1 MARRPDL
8 SIPQGAPVALLGRPA
23 HRIRTAAT
31 GYNNQELGRWRTPR
45 LPFRSTRKL
54 ARLSLGEADMADETS
69 FSLEDSSL
77 CLAYL
82 ISRMQTSVAPS
93 DCHRVRR
100 IMGDRAAE
108 KNIFESRSE
117 EHTSELQS
125 PMYLVCRLLLEKK
138 KNKT

>member
-54 ARLSLGEADMADETS
+54 ARLSLGEADMADENS
-69 FSLEDSSL
+69 FSLWGLSF
-77 CLAYL
+77 CLTYF
-82 ISRMQTSVAPS
+82 ISRIKTRRAPS
-93 DCHRVRR
+93 VYPPVRGIAGGR
-100 IMGDRAAE
+100 PAIQD
-108 KNIFESRSE
+108 N
-117 EHTSELQS
+117 
-125 PMYLVCRLLLEKK
+125 
-138 KNKT
+138 